1 MNCVY
6 AAGSNLGVGSGAFQ
20 LILPLPVVGLSLVP
34 GLAALV
40 PVVPRDAYVW
50 KQGTGA
56 SAREPGTGPC
66 QPSALRPEST
76 GIKKQYFVKSVRL

>member
-40 PVVPRDAYVW
+40 PVVPRDAH
-50 KQGTGA
+50 
-56 SAREPGTGPC
+56 R
-66 QPSALRPEST
+66 SALAR
-76 GIKKQYFVKSVRL
+76 KSLPLFIQP